1 MGHAFVFPRRYWS
14 GSNVVASK
22 INFATFCGSFTPT
35 IACVAR
41 IWYLFVHNV
50 GAFGWLI
57 VFFFLKKIGD
67 EEFCICMTKRET
79 WMDGWN
85 VYLKKWNGIFHS
97 KNRTKNEMDR
107 EKKNTKQFEW
117 FIQKKRNK
125 KQNFQRKW
133 WSTKIGIKTYQ
144 ELHENCLKEFFL
156 FGSWKFDWIHARD
169 NNNKINSVLI
179 DWDTLKRRMQWFGG
193 AEYGECITNVH
204 LARQK
209 YIKVKGWTDR
219 KRKSRQT
226 KQTERERGE
235 KNLLQNCIIARLS
248 MTNTIKVWIQ
258 SNRIETFLCGF
269 LLIFFVRHY
278 SRCNDHITTIL
289 KINMCVRA
297 RVCSFVFVRCEF
309 LWQF

>member
-1 MGHAFVFPRRYWS
+1 MRNFVFVWQNEKHEWM
-14 GSNVVASK
+14 GEMCTWKNE
-22 INFATFCGSFTPT
+22 T
-35 IACVAR
+35 
-41 IWYLFVHNV
+41 
-50 GAFGWLI
+50 
-57 VFFFLKKIGD
+57 VFFIPKIGQKTRWT
-67 EEFCICMTKRET
+67 ER
-79 WMDGWN
+79 
-85 VYLKKWNGIFHS
+85 
-97 KNRTKNEMDR
+97 
-107 EKKNTKQFEW
+107 KKNTKQFEW
-117 FIQKKRNK
+117 FIQKKETKNK
-125 KQNFQRKW
+125 IFNENGDQQRLESKRIR
-133 WSTKIGIKTYQ
+133 SCMKIA
-144 ELHENCLKEFFL
+144 LRSFFL

-297 RVCSFVFVRCEF
+297 RVCSFVFVHCEF